1 MIMTPVMYTN
11 DWISKAFNDF
21 FKNDYMPRAN
31 ATAPAINV
39 KETPQAYV
47 VELSAP
53 GASKDDFIV
62 NINDEGNLALKLERK
77 ENEQE
82 SDKQYHYLR
91 REFSYTKYE
100 QTLILPDDVD
110 KEKIAAKVEN
120 GVLTIHLPKLDE
132 QKVKV
137 QRAIAIE

>member
-47 VELSAP
+47 VELAAP

-110 KEKIAAKVEN
+110 KEKIVAKVEN

>member
-1 MIMTPVMYTN
+1 MTPVMYTN

-47 VELSAP
+47 VELAAP

>member
-47 VELSAP
+47 VELAAP
-53 GASKDDFIV
+53 GTRKEDFMV

-77 ENEQE
+77 EDEQE
-82 SDKQYHYLR
+82 SNKQFHYLR

-120 GVLTIHLPKLDE
+120 GVLTINLPKLDE

-137 QRAIAIE
+137 QRAIAID

>member
-1 MIMTPVMYTN
+1 M
-11 DWISKAFNDF
+11 
-21 FKNDYMPRAN
+21 
-31 ATAPAINV
+31 
-39 KETPQAYV
+39 
-47 VELSAP
+47 
-53 GASKDDFIV
+53 V
-62 NINDEGNLALKLERK
+62 NINDEGNLTLKLERK
-77 ENEQE
+77 EDEQE
-82 SDKQYHYLR
+82 SNKQYHYLR

-120 GVLTIHLPKLDE
+120 GVLIINLPKVDE

>member
-47 VELSAP
+47 VELAAP
-53 GASKDDFIV
+53 GASKDDFMV

-77 ENEQE
+77 EDEQE
-82 SDKQYHYLR
+82 SDKQFHYLR

-100 QTLILPDDVD
+100 QTLILPDNVD

>member
-47 VELSAP
+47 VELAAP
-53 GASKDDFIV
+53 GASKDDFMV

-77 ENEQE
+77 EDEQE
-82 SDKQYHYLR
+82 SDKQFHYLR

>member
-47 VELSAP
+47 VELAAP
-53 GASKDDFIV
+53 GASKEDFMV

-77 ENEQE
+77 EDEQE
-82 SDKQYHYLR
+82 SNKQFHYLR

-120 GVLTIHLPKLDE
+120 GVLTINLPKLDE

-137 QRAIAIE
+137 QRAIAID

>member
-47 VELSAP
+47 VELAAP

-110 KEKIAAKVEN
+110 KEKIAAKVEH